1 MLATVNTTASR
12 APSDGGG
19 DVDEET
25 VSIIT
30 LNYIRTNFNFGSVGT
45 DGDTNAHHA
54 RASHWS
60 CLHLALCNDIF
71 KSPT

>member
-25 VSIIT
+25 VSIG
-30 LNYIRTNFNFGSVGT
+30 LHYIRTNFNFGSVGT